1 MSTRLRNVEPVETI
15 HVEMETEGALRH
27 VGDIVRRDRVL
38 YFAYDPAFRA
48 LGLEL
53 SPFRMRPGTDLY
65 EGPRGLFDGLH
76 GVFNDSLP
84 DGWGRLLLDRKLR
97 EGGILPGSL
106 TPLDRLAMVGSRG
119 MGALRYRP
127 EHPQRARA
135 RKPHIDLDELA
146 ESARLVLED
155 DADVVIDHLLAL
167 GGSSSG
173 ARPKALVGLS
183 ADGRR
188 LVHGV
193 DDLAPGFEHW
203 IVKFRAREDPVDI
216 GAIEHAYALMSQE
229 AGVDMPETALFPSKR
244 GPGHFGIRR
253 FDREG
258 NRRVH
263 MLTACGLLHAD
274 HRMPSI
280 GYVELLKA
288 TRLLTRREAE
298 VDRMFARM
306 VFNVLAHN
314 RDDHTKNHSFVMA
327 EDGTWSVAPAYD
339 VTFSAGPGGYH
350 ALLVGSDVR
359 DPGIDEIRSV
369 AAAADVRDAVVRACI
384 DRTLAAV
391 ARWPEFAEA
400 SGVSRSML
408 DQVDATINPG
418 RHDPKP
424 RPRGAKSAR
433 KSSKT
438 PSSEA

>member
-1 MSTRLRNVEPVETI
+1 MNARLRKFAPLNTI
-15 HVEMETEGALRH
+15 HVEMEVRGALQR

-38 YFAYDPAFRA
+38 YFAYDPVFRA
-48 LGLEL
+48 QGLEL
-53 SPFRMRPGTDLY
+53 SPLRMRPGSNLY
-65 EGPRGLFDGLH
+65 EGPRDLFDGLH

-84 DGWGRLLLDRKLR
+84 DGWGRLLLDRMLR
-97 EGGILPGSL
+97 QGGVSPGAL
-106 TPLDRLAMVGSRG
+106 TPLDRLAMVGSHG

-127 EHPQRARA
+127 EHSLRAQTPR
-135 RKPHIDLDELA
+135 INLDELA
-146 ESARLVLED
+146 EDARLVLED

-183 ADGRR
+183 PSGDK

-216 GAIEHAYALMSQE
+216 GALERAYALMAAE
-229 AGVDMPETALFPSKR
+229 AGVDMPETTLLPSTR
-244 GPGHFGIRR
+244 GPGYFGIKR
-253 FDREG
+253 FDRER

-288 TRLLTRREAE
+288 TRLLTRRETE

-314 RDDHTKNHSFVMA
+314 RDDHTKNHSFLMD
-327 EDGTWSVAPAYD
+327 EDGAWSAAPAYD
-339 VTFSAGPGGYH
+339 VTFSAGPGGRH
-350 ALLVGSDVR
+350 ALMVGEDVR
-359 DPGIDEIRSV
+359 NPGLDEIKRV
-369 AAAADVRDAVVRACI
+369 AAAAGVRDAAARACI
-384 DRTLAAV
+384 DRVRGAV
-391 ARWPEFAEA
+391 SRWREFAQA
-400 SGVSRSML
+400 SGVSQSML
-408 DQVDATINPG
+408 KLVDAAINP
-418 RHDPKP
+418 PANSP
-424 RPRGAKSAR
+424 RRVRPPRIKSAPPR
-433 KSSKT
+433 
-438 PSSEA
+438 

>member
-1 MSTRLRNVEPVETI
+1 MSVALRTVAPVGTI
-15 HVEMETEGALRH
+15 HVEMEIDGALRP
-27 VGDIVRRDRVL
+27 VGTIARRDRVL
-38 YFAYDPAFRA
+38 YFAYDPAFRT

-53 SPFRMRPGTDLY
+53 SPLRMRPGAALY

-97 EGGILPGSL
+97 ASGILPGSL

-127 EHPQRARA
+127 EHAPHARA
-135 RKPHIDLDELA
+135 RKPPIDLDELA

-155 DADVVIDHLLAL
+155 DANVVIDHLLAL

-173 ARPKALVGLS
+173 ARPKALVGCS
-183 ADGRR
+183 GDGRT

-193 DDLAPGFEHW
+193 DDLAPEFAHW

-216 GAIEHAYALMSQE
+216 GAIEHAYARMAHE
-229 AGVDMPETALFPSKR
+229 AGIDMPETALFPSAH
-244 GPGHFGIRR
+244 GPGHFGIKR
-253 FDREG
+253 FDRVG

-274 HRMPSI
+274 HRIPSI
-280 GYVELLKA
+280 GYAELLKA

-327 EDGTWSVAPAYD
+327 ANGTWSVAPAYD
-339 VTFSAGPGGYH
+339 VTFSAGPGGHH
-350 ALLVGSDVR
+350 ALLVGR
-359 DPGIDEIRSV
+359 DIRNPGIDEIRAV
-369 AAAADVRDAVVRACI
+369 AAAAGVRDTVVRACI
-384 DRTLAAV
+384 DRTRAAT
-391 ARWPEFAEA
+391 ARWPEFADA
-400 SGVSRSML
+400 SGVSRPL
-408 DQVDATINPG
+408 RDQVNTAINPG
-418 RHDPKP
+418 QP
-424 RPRGAKSAR
+424 RRNP
-433 KSSKT
+433 
-438 PSSEA
+438 